1 MRSASRP
8 RKHRERLACAA
19 CRQRKLKCDRESPC
33 GSCVRRRDVTS
44 CSYQAPIDNS
54 DRDRLRHTQAQARLA
69 RLEHLVESLAG
80 QRPTSTNGSGE
91 QYATSAAE
99 SPQDPG
105 IAEHTIASSSTP
117 PDLCYQAVSG
127 TTHWSAMLDDIKAL
141 RSALDPFEND
151 DIDDGDVGAP
161 QAEAGM
167 EIGVMFGAG
176 LSQTLSIEQVL
187 NTCLPSRRSTDRLV
201 STFFRVRFYITPY
214 IHSVQFRRQYEA
226 FWNDPTSASPLWI
239 SILFSMLFMAAN
251 TSRTGVENEIPG
263 HGLTIAAAQCLTLG
277 EYFRPQTFCFEALL
291 LYVQSRFITCLEISP
306 DTGALLSML
315 AHIAT
320 ISGYH
325 RESSVPSL
333 SPFAAEIRRRA
344 WSMFMQLDLLVS
356 FHLGV
361 PPRINLSVS
370 DTRVPSNLLD
380 SDFDEDS
387 ARLPSSRPNTEV
399 TGVTFCIIKHRFM
412 TIFNKIIHHVLV
424 NPSHEALDAH
434 IDCLDT
440 ELKYSYENLPD
451 SYRPQPLETCVI
463 EHPQLIVARLCISF
477 VYHKC
482 LCVLHR
488 PHITKRRDK
497 SIRECYTAAST
508 LVTDLLQVYEECKPG
523 GQLDTEEW
531 LMKSITWHD
540 FLLGV
545 TTLCLVSYATNQTV
559 EGCHIDQ
566 PSVRLLLEK
575 ARTVIQTESSEDGGR
590 ARSRVLSIVEA
601 TISRLRAQQSSED
614 MQILVDIPALPPTSV
629 MQVSLSGT
637 EGRSWISAEAQ
648 LPHETNWDYLDELFD
663 CFHHEV
669 PNNSGV

>member
-1 MRSASRP
+1 MRSASRL

-44 CSYQAPIDNS
+44 CSYEVSVDNS
-54 DRDRLRHTQAQARLA
+54 DRDRLRHTQAQARLE

-80 QRPTSTNGSGE
+80 QRSASTSGE
-91 QYATSAAE
+91 QYTTLAAE

-105 IAEHTIASSSTP
+105 IAEHTIASSSSRS
-117 PDLCYQAVSG
+117 DLCYQAGSG

-141 RSALDPFEND
+141 RSAIDPFENN

-161 QAEAGM
+161 QVEAGM

-176 LSQTLSIEQVL
+176 PSQTLSIEQVL

-201 STFFRVRFYITPY
+201 STYFRVRLYITPY

-251 TSRTGVENEIPG
+251 TSRTGSENEIPG
-263 HGLTIAAAQCLTLG
+263 HGFTVAAAQCLTLG

-291 LYVQSRFITCLEISP
+291 LYVQSRFVTCLEISP
-306 DTGALLSML
+306 DTGALLSIL

-320 ISGYH
+320 VSGYH
-325 RESSVPSL
+325 KESSVPSL
-333 SPFAAEIRRRA
+333 SPFAAEIRRRG

-370 DTRVPSNLLD
+370 NTRAPSNLLD

-387 ARLPSSRPNTEV
+387 ARLPSPRPNTEL

-412 TIFNKIIHHVLV
+412 TIFSKIIHHVLE
-424 NPSHEALDAH
+424 NPPHEATDAH

-440 ELKYSYENLPD
+440 ELKFSYESLPECPFPTIP
-451 SYRPQPLETCVI
+451 RPLIPFVMPVCNCCLGRQSPL
-463 EHPQLIVARLCISF
+463 RLG
-477 VYHKC
+477 
-482 LCVLHR
+482 
-488 PHITKRRDK
+488 P
-497 SIRECYTAAST
+497 
-508 LVTDLLQVYEECKPG
+508 
-523 GQLDTEEW
+523 
-531 LMKSITWHD
+531 
-540 FLLGV
+540 
-545 TTLCLVSYATNQTV
+545 
-559 EGCHIDQ
+559 
-566 PSVRLLLEK
+566 
-575 ARTVIQTESSEDGGR
+575 
-590 ARSRVLSIVEA
+590 
-601 TISRLRAQQSSED
+601 
-614 MQILVDIPALPPTSV
+614 
-629 MQVSLSGT
+629 
-637 EGRSWISAEAQ
+637 
-648 LPHETNWDYLDELFD
+648 
-663 CFHHEV
+663 
-669 PNNSGV
+669 